1 MASGALEELAVNK
14 IVLEHY
20 PVSQLPHDLREQ
32 FGGASEVTLTI
43 EAEETPATEPK
54 QLKDIGDWF
63 AKYEHIRCKDF
74 KDSDEIKEWVRSLRD
89 EWSHRE
95 R

>member
-1 MASGALEELAVNK
+1 MNK

-20 PVSQLPHDLREQ
+20 PVSRLPDDLREAV
-32 FGGASEVTLTI
+32 GDAKEVTLTI
-43 EAEETPATEPK
+43 EAEDGVPDNAASPASS
-54 QLKDIGDWF
+54 DDWF
-63 AKYEHIRCKDF
+63 SKHKHIRRENF
-74 KDSDEIKEWVRSLRD
+74 KTVDEVNDYVRSLRD